1 MDIDA
6 RYMVRRYT
14 KSPFLSIR
22 DKQTKKQYS
31 LKPIKAFENIG
42 QILSVSRLIE
52 HVGNQEWNL
61 HIPILDQLAYLD
73 NPNLGIEKEQP
84 LYTWDDIYK
93 ISIDYLD
100 KTLKRSSGKILKLI

>member
-1 MDIDA
+1 MNRSRKKIRSWDDIVAYLMDIDS

-31 LKPIKAFENIG
+31 LKPIKAFDID
-42 QILSVSRLIE
+42 LVMKVARLID

-61 HIPILDQLAYLD
+61 DIPIINQLEYVFCS
-73 NPNLGIEKEQP
+73 
-84 LYTWDDIYK
+84 T
-93 ISIDYLD
+93 
-100 KTLKRSSGKILKLI
+100 KLFR